1 MYVRTVLGET
11 DENSLGIIAP
21 HEHILLDAWSIILN
35 KDKNIMPEI
44 KEVTR
49 KNLFNQK
56 VSMSNLCDLRINPL
70 AVLDNVILSD
80 VDLAIEE
87 ILEFKK
93 FGGDTIVDQTNENMG
108 RDSIALKNIS
118 RATGLNIITSTGHY
132 IDANQPEYV
141 AKKREIELAQIMVK
155 EIEEGIDDT
164 GIHAGII
171 GEIGVSKGIL
181 PNEKKV
187 LRASAIAQKETGVAL
202 SVHTWPFGTDGIE
215 ILDIL
220 EEAGANLEKVIICH
234 VDGQINLEY
243 CKALLSR
250 GVFIE
255 FDHFGKEYREMRNG
269 KLFIIPN
276 DLERIELIYK
286 LVNLDTDY
294 INKILLSTDRCLKM
308 ELVKYGG
315 FGYAHI
321 LKNIIPYMKKFG
333 FSEEQINI
341 LISENPKN
349 AISIQK

>member
-1 MYVRTVLGET
+1 MIVKTVLGEV
-11 DENSLGIIAP
+11 DEKSLGIIAP
-21 HEHILLDAWSIILN
+21 HEHILLNAWSVILS
-35 KDKNIMPEI
+35 KDKDIMPEI

-49 KNLFNQK
+49 KNLFNQR
-56 VSMSNLCDLRINPL
+56 VSISNLGKLKINPL

-108 RDSIALKNIS
+108 RDPISLKNIS
-118 RATGLNIITSTGHY
+118 RATELNIITATGHY
-132 IDANQPEYV
+132 IEANQPDYV

-155 EIEEGIDDT
+155 EIGEGIDDT
-164 GIHAGII
+164 GIRAGVI

-215 ILDIL
+215 VLNIL
-220 EEAGANLEKVIICH
+220 EKAGANLEKVIICH
-234 VDGQINLEY
+234 VDGQINLKY
-243 CKALLSR
+243 CKELLSR

-255 FDHFGKEYREMRNG
+255 FDHFGKEYREISDG

-286 LVNLDTDY
+286 LINLNEDY

-321 LKNIIPYMKKFG
+321 LKNIIPYMRMYD
-333 FSEEQINI
+333 FSEEQIDT
-341 LISENPKN
+341 LISKNPKN
-349 AISIQK
+349 AISIRK